1 MMMIRPGFSYGFK
14 MSLVYDVTHVAEN
27 WELIV
32 LIELLNMYGNTLWVF
47 YWYMFENMPSL
58 R

>member
-1 MMMIRPGFSYGFK
+1 

>member
-47 YWYMFENMPSL
+47 
-58 R
+58 